1 MTTNSTALK
10 PAASDQL
17 LHVDIRSEQGSAT
30 VITAT
35 KPAGLAAIH
44 RSSVNLALWTRRLP
58 ADLADDAGW
67 SAAEPFSSEHRIEMG
82 PINMRR
88 RIAQLLDAAGLPPGA
103 GRPLLASNMARLV
116 RLFAALSGFSQINLR
131 LELLD
136 HDACRLFHCDLKGLR
151 LLCTYYGP
159 GTDWLPEDAVDR
171 RALGGGCNRAICR
184 DPGRIKRLATGTVG
198 LFKGEAH
205 PGNAGR
211 GIVHRSPPIAKEGLR
226 RLVLCLD
233 GAG

>member
-1 MTTNSTALK
+1 MPADTAFLQKTALRQTRD
-10 PAASDQL
+10 S
-17 LHVDIRSEQGSAT
+17 DIRSARDCAT
-30 VITAT
+30 VITAAE
-35 KPAGLAAIH
+35 PAGLAAIH
-44 RSSVNLALWTRRLP
+44 RSSVNLALWIRRLP
-58 ADLADDAGW
+58 AALADDAAW
-67 SAAEPFSSEHRIEMG
+67 TAAEPFSSEHRIEIG

-88 RIAQLLDAAGLPPGA
+88 RITPFLDAAGLPPRPS
-103 GRPLLASNMARLV
+103 RPLLASDMARLV

-136 HDACRLFHCDLKGLR
+136 HDACRLFHCDRKSLR

-159 GTDWLPEDAVDR
+159 GTEWLPEDAVDR

-184 DPGRIKRLATGTVG
+184 DPKRIQRLAAGTVG

-211 GIVHRSPPIAKEGLR
+211 GIVHRSPPIAREGLR